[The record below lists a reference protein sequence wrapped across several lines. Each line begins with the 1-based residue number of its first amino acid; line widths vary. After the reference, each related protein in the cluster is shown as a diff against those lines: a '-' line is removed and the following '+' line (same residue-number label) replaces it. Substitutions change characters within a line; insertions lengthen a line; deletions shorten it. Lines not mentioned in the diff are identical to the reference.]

1 MVLSSATLAAMVFT
15 ILIHCVEKLSE
26 EEVTA
31 LFFRSRKGPMRIAT
45 SGLTSSIFF
54 SRSSN
59 GSARKIKLPITTYD
73 INSHYPPVLTLS
85 VVV

>member
-1 MVLSSATLAAMVFT
+1 MVFT

-59 GSARKIKLPITTYD
+59 GSARKINNKVANY
-73 INSHYPPVLTLS
+73 NV
-85 VVV
+85 